1 MRSFLVALLA
11 LGATRAFLVD
21 RHAFQIA
28 RFDSVIL
35 SAHSDESDDKGTS
48 LSFDDTDAASKGFV
62 SSLTNFVNA
71 VMDSPTID
79 TNTLSDQ
86 DDAIRKNAMENA
98 PTSPTELRDRIRDD
112 YVERNYLW
120 TGNIDLACF
129 APDCQF
135 QDPTLSFTGRD
146 QFVTNV
152 QNLQPILE
160 AVQIANPQSILLD
173 IQQTE
178 HFVQTRWNMVGSFGG
193 WLFWKP
199 QLNVIGNT
207 KFWFRP
213 SDERPDKQDQPLQV
227 YFYEEEWEMPA
238 YKALLQLLR
247 PGQKDTASG

>member
-1 MRSFLVALLA
+1 MRKVMGSVRSNIVVQFLIESVLITVVALV
-11 LGATRAFLVD
+11 LGLV
-21 RHAFQIA
+21 IA
-28 RFDSVIL
+28 ML
-35 SAHSDESDDKGTS
+35 SLD
-48 LSFDDTDAASKGFV
+48 FFNQ
-62 SSLTNFVNA
+62 LT
-71 VMDSPTID
+71 
-79 TNTLSDQ
+79 
-86 DDAIRKNAMENA
+86 
-98 PTSPTELRDRIRDD
+98 
-112 YVERNYLW
+112 ERNYLW

-160 AVQIANPQSILLD
+160 AVQIANPHSILLD

-178 HFVQTRWNMVGSFGG
+178 DYVQTRWNMVGSFGG

-213 SDERPDKQDQPLQV
+213 TDERPDKQDQPLQV

-247 PGQKDTASG
+247 PGQKDTASA